1 MPSPGYRDR
10 VHQALSDVA
19 REKGDSISM
28 NDLLARVRLDCGR
41 DGIVLGPRAAT
52 YINKVVT
59 ELARTGRITRSGK
72 EKGGLLN
79 CTINL
84 TARGTQF
91 FKRLNS
97 IQIHPTNDST
107 LRKMSIRQNEV
118 LKLDELTAEIQD
130 VLLEF
135 QPNAQL
141 PLSPE
146 LIASAIE
153 TACSQYDTFQKL
165 HGDLITANANDRAAE
180 RRLLSYLR
188 KTEEGL
194 GMIAGSSSSTQ

>member
-1 MPSPGYRDR
+1 
-10 VHQALSDVA
+10 
-19 REKGDSISM
+19 
-28 NDLLARVRLDCGR
+28 
-41 DGIVLGPRAAT
+41 
-52 YINKVVT
+52 
-59 ELARTGRITRSGK
+59 
-72 EKGGLLN
+72 
-79 CTINL
+79 
-84 TARGTQF
+84 
-91 FKRLNS
+91 
-97 IQIHPTNDST
+97 
-107 LRKMSIRQNEV
+107 MSIRQNEV